1 MSEVKTIGSKEV
13 KTDEQKQEELKQKK
27 AEEAKEVAK
36 KIAEN
41 IVKKQ
46 FRTPFLQVYNEVI
59 NNNKSVEDLV
69 EEVKQ
74 KKSRMTKFA
83 RDYVTEFDP
92 DRIRQWIDDEKKGE
106 YYYRGKNYVG

>member
-27 AEEAKEVAK
+27 AEEVKEVAK

-41 IVKKQ
+41 LIKKQ

-59 NNNKSVEDLV
+59 NNKKSVEDLI

-74 KKSRMTKFA
+74 KKSKMTKFA
-83 RDYVTEFDP
+83 RDYVTEFEA
-92 DRIRQWIDDEKKGE
+92 DRIKQWIEDEKNGQ
-106 YYYRGKNYVG
+106 YYYRAQKYE

>member
-13 KTDEQKQEELKQKK
+13 VTDEQKQEELKQKRV
-27 AEEAKEVAK
+27 EEAKEVAK

-59 NNNKSVEDLV
+59 NNNKSVEDLI
-69 EEVKQ
+69 EDVKQ

-83 RDYVTEFDP
+83 RDYVTEFET
-92 DRIRQWIDDEKKGE
+92 DRIKQWIEDEKKGE
-106 YYYRGKNYVG
+106 YYYRGKNYIN

>member
-27 AEEAKEVAK
+27 IEEAKETAK
-36 KIAEN
+36 KLAEN

-59 NNNKSVEDLV
+59 NNNKSLEDLI
-69 EEVKQ
+69 EEVNQ

-83 RDYVTEFDP
+83 RDYVTEFET
-92 DRIRQWIDDEKKGE
+92 DRIKQWIEDEKNGQ
-106 YYYRGKNYVG
+106 YYYKVQNYA